1 MISQFQLRMCET
13 SMVGKLRHGILSRC
27 KTKAFINY
35 LYSKVFFLILVRVCF
50 IFRKYVTIIECLCKY
65 SNHCLFF
72 WIGNIF
78 LILLSTYLENTGRNA
93 RNKISWGQKISKF
106 YGFIFAIGTFRE
118 ISRDKFSRIGTFKY
132 FCGINNRNNDIFLMN
147 WWRLFTVNLQTPK
160 SLTL

>member
-1 MISQFQLRMCET
+1 M
-13 SMVGKLRHGILSRC
+13 
-27 KTKAFINY
+27 
-35 LYSKVFFLILVRVCF
+35 YSKVFFLILVRVCF